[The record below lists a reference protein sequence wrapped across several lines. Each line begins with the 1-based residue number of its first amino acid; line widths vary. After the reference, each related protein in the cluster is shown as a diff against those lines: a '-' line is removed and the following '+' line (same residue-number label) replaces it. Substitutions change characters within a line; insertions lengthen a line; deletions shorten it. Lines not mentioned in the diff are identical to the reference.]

1 MGMTISPDGRWLI
14 TSGAQ
19 GDTML
24 WNLQID
30 DLLKNVR
37 RVAGRALTDD
47 ERDLY
52 LIERDAAQP

>member
-14 TSGAQ
+14 TGGAQ

-24 WNLQID
+24 WKLQID

-37 RVAGRALTDD
+37 
-47 ERDLY
+47 
-52 LIERDAAQP
+52 

>member
-14 TSGAQ
+14 TGGAQ